1 MVKVLRSNYVQVH
14 NPFPVFTVPCK
25 KGTQTPK
32 RTLPFNKKL
41 MSKVSGFT
49 DTFIF
54 SVLVAA
60 TRANGIRKRKP
71 PVLRR
76 RAIDAL
82 LQGLCFHYDPLAN
95 RVNVTMTTLASECG
109 LLTESCNGT
118 LSICRATR
126 ALRYLAE
133 ELGLITYRTEY
144 DPEIGCYLPTDI
156 TFTPRLYE
164 ALEISPETLESVRK
178 SRAQYLNLQR
188 MVRGKPRI
196 NLCELIT
203 IAWQAF
209 RKRFKEYRLTRKAYG
224 EKRHKGRKEAQLT
237 FREISE
243 RVRKELTQEIAKGLF
258 VSDLSTLRSE
268 IKNRVKERMLL
279 ARSLSVRSQGQL
291 TR

>member
-1 MVKVLRSNYVQVH
+1 MTKVFRSTYIQVH

-41 MSKVSGFT
+41 MSKAVGFT
-49 DTFIF
+49 DTFAF

-60 TRANGIRKRKP
+60 TRANGTRKRKP

-95 RVNVTMTTLASECG
+95 RVNATITTLASECG

-126 ALRYLAE
+126 ALHYLAE
-133 ELGLITYRTEY
+133 ELRLITYRTEY

-156 TFTPRLYE
+156 TFTPHLFE
-164 ALEISPETLESVRK
+164 ALEVSPEALESVRK
-178 SRAQYLNLQR
+178 SRAEYLNLQR
-188 MVRGKPRI
+188 LTQGKPRI
-196 NLCELIT
+196 NPGELIT

-209 RKRFKEYRLTRKAYG
+209 RKRFKEYRLMRKAYG

-243 RVRKELTQEIAKGLF
+243 RVRKELTQEIARGLF
-258 VSDLSTLRSE
+258 VSDLTILRRE
-268 IKNRVKERMLL
+268 IKNRVKERMVL
-279 ARSLSVRSQGQL
+279 ARGLSVRSQGQL
-291 TR
+291 AR

>member
-1 MVKVLRSNYVQVH
+1 MTKVFRSTYIQVH

-41 MSKVSGFT
+41 MSKAVGFT
-49 DTFIF
+49 DTFAF

-60 TRANGIRKRKP
+60 TRANGTRKRKP

-95 RVNVTMTTLASECG
+95 RVNATITTLASECG

-126 ALRYLAE
+126 ALHYLAE
-133 ELGLITYRTEY
+133 ELRLITYRTEY

-156 TFTPRLYE
+156 TFTPHLFE
-164 ALEISPETLESVRK
+164 ALEVSPEALESVRK
-178 SRAQYLNLQR
+178 SRAEYLNLQR
-188 MVRGKPRI
+188 LTQGKPRI
-196 NLCELIT
+196 NPGEIIT

-209 RKRFKEYRLTRKAYG
+209 RKRFKEYRLMRKAYG

-243 RVRKELTQEIAKGLF
+243 RVRKELTQEIARGLF
-258 VSDLSTLRSE
+258 VSDLTILRRE
-268 IKNRVKERMLL
+268 IKNRVKERRVL
-279 ARSLSVRSQGQL
+279 ARGLSVRSQGQL
-291 TR
+291 AR

>member
-1 MVKVLRSNYVQVH
+1 MDKDIRTTYVQVH
-14 NPFPVFTVPCK
+14 NPFPVFTAPYK

-60 TRANGIRKRKP
+60 TRANGTRKRKP

-95 RVNVTMTTLASECG
+95 RVNATMTTLASECG

-126 ALRYLAE
+126 ALQYLSE

-156 TFTPRLYE
+156 TFTPRLFE
-164 ALEISPETLESVRK
+164 ALDVSPEALESVRK
-178 SRAQYLNLQR
+178 SRAEYLNLQR
-188 MVRGKPRI
+188 MKQGKTRI
-196 NLCELIT
+196 NAAELIS

-209 RKRFKEYRLTRKAYG
+209 RKRFREYRLVRKAYG
-224 EKRHKGRKEAQLT
+224 EKRNKSRKEAHLT
-237 FREISE
+237 FRQISE
-243 RVRKELTQEIAKGLF
+243 RVRKELTKEIAKGLF
-258 VSDLSTLRSE
+258 VSDLPTLRNE
-268 IKNRVKERMLL
+268 IKRRVKERMLL
-279 ARSLSVRSQGQL
+279 ARSLSVVS
-291 TR
+291 

>member
-1 MVKVLRSNYVQVH
+1 MDKVLRSTYVQVH

-49 DTFIF
+49 DSFVF

-60 TRANGIRKRKP
+60 TRANGTRKRKP

-82 LQGLCFHYDPLAN
+82 LQGLCFHYDTLAN
-95 RVNVTMTTLASECG
+95 RVNATMTTLASECG

-156 TFTPRLYE
+156 TFTPRLFE
-164 ALEISPETLESVRK
+164 ALEVLPETLESDRK
-178 SRAQYLNLQR
+178 SRA
-188 MVRGKPRI
+188 I
-196 NLCELIT
+196 
-203 IAWQAF
+203 
-209 RKRFKEYRLTRKAYG
+209 
-224 EKRHKGRKEAQLT
+224 
-237 FREISE
+237 
-243 RVRKELTQEIAKGLF
+243 
-258 VSDLSTLRSE
+258 LSLWRCP
-268 IKNRVKERMLL
+268 
-279 ARSLSVRSQGQL
+279 GG
-291 TR
+291 

>member
-49 DTFIF
+49 DSFVF

-60 TRANGIRKRKP
+60 TRANGTRKRKP

-95 RVNVTMTTLASECG
+95 RVNATMTTLASECG

-133 ELGLITYRTEY
+133 ELRLITYRTQY

-156 TFTPRLYE
+156 TFTPRLFE
-164 ALEISPETLESVRK
+164 ALEVSPETLESVRK
-178 SRAQYLNLQR
+178 SRAEYLNLQR
-188 MVRGKPRI
+188 ITKGKPRI
-196 NLCELIT
+196 TPGKLIT

-209 RKRFKEYRLTRKAYG
+209 RKRFKEYRLMRKAYG

-243 RVRKELTQEIAKGLF
+243 RV
-258 VSDLSTLRSE
+258 
-268 IKNRVKERMLL
+268 
-279 ARSLSVRSQGQL
+279 
-291 TR
+291 

>member
-1 MVKVLRSNYVQVH
+1 MDKPLCSTYVQVH
-14 NPFPVFTVPCK
+14 NPFPVFTVPYK

-54 SVLVAA
+54 SILVAA
-60 TRANGIRKRKP
+60 TRANGTRKRKP

-95 RVNVTMTTLASECG
+95 RVNATMTTLASECG

-126 ALRYLAE
+126 ALQYLAE

-156 TFTPRLYE
+156 TFTPRLFE
-164 ALEISPETLESVRK
+164 ALDVSPEALESVRK
-178 SRAQYLNLQR
+178 SRAEYLNLQR
-188 MVRGKPRI
+188 MKQGKTRI
-196 NLCELIT
+196 NPGELIS

-209 RKRFKEYRLTRKAYG
+209 RKRFREYRLIRKAYG
-224 EKRHKGRKEAQLT
+224 EKRNKSRKEVHLT
-237 FREISE
+237 FRQISE
-243 RVRKELTQEIAKGLF
+243 RVRKELTEEIAKGLF
-258 VSDLSTLRSE
+258 VSDLPTLRNE
-268 IKNRVKERMLL
+268 IKRRVKERMLL
-279 ARSLSVRSQGQL
+279 ARSLSVAS
-291 TR
+291 

>member
-1 MVKVLRSNYVQVH
+1 MDKVLRSTYVQVH
-14 NPFPVFTVPCK
+14 NPFPVFTVPFK

-32 RTLPFNKKL
+32 RTLPFNIKL

-60 TRANGIRKRKP
+60 TRANGTRKRKP

-95 RVNVTMTTLASECG
+95 RVNATMTTLASECG

-126 ALRYLAE
+126 ALQYLAE

-156 TFTPRLYE
+156 TFAPRLFE
-164 ALEISPETLESVRK
+164 ALDVSPEVLESVRK
-178 SRAQYLNLQR
+178 SRAEYLNLQR
-188 MVRGKPRI
+188 MKQGKTRI
-196 NLCELIT
+196 NFGELIS

-209 RKRFKEYRLTRKAYG
+209 RKRFREYRLVRKAYG
-224 EKRHKGRKEAQLT
+224 EKRNKSRKEAQLT
-237 FREISE
+237 FRQISE
-243 RVRKELTQEIAKGLF
+243 RVRKELTKEIAKGLF
-258 VSDLSTLRSE
+258 VSDLPTLRNE
-268 IKNRVKERMLL
+268 IKRRVKERMLL
-279 ARSLSVRSQGQL
+279 ARSLSVVS
-291 TR
+291 